1 MVSNDSSPPGG
12 QQPIARDRPGGE
24 RMSLIRQVWLLLSVT
39 LLLAFAG
46 AIGVSVHGARHYLQ
60 TQLALKNNDTAQSLA
75 LTLSQQKGDPV
86 ALELAISSQF
96 DTGYYERIRLL
107 GPAGKVMVE
116 KQAGTHPQKAP
127 GWFVALLGIAPP
139 DGVAQVSDGW
149 RQIGRLEVRSQSAF
163 ADDELWQST
172 LDTVGLLLLLVIGAG
187 IFSTVGVNRIR
198 VPLLRTVDQAKAI
211 TERRF
216 VTVDEPDMPELRNVT
231 RAMNAMVARVKAMF
245 DEQAG
250 QVELLRREAHCDPLT
265 GLSNRAHFLG
275 RLKVMLDA
283 EDGAATGALVMVRLV
298 ELQSLNRT
306 LGRSGTDRLLQD
318 AAAALVESSRRTP
331 GAEVGRLNGSDFALA
346 LPDVQSLRESAAD
359 VSARLRALLRTHEG
373 GTHAVVGAVCWT
385 HGAVLS
391 TLLAA
396 ADQVLA
402 RAESRGPHA
411 VELDDHADSGAL
423 GEDAWRHRIQAALAE
438 RSGQLVDFP
447 LVGRTGELVHHESP
461 LRLRLGAEGA
471 LVSAAQWLPMARRAQ
486 LTADVDLLAIE
497 LALLAIAADSM
508 PRSVNV
514 SPSSL
519 ADSAF
524 STRVHAL
531 VVAHPA
537 ASPRLS
543 LELAEAGA
551 VKQLHLVRELAEQLH
566 GSGTTIGL
574 EHAGERLADTRG
586 LLEAGLDFVKL
597 DASLLHGLA
606 SDEARAQHVA
616 GTVRMLHGIGLR
628 VYAEGVSEVD
638 DAAALWAVGVD
649 GITGP
654 VVQAG
659 RGAA

>member
-1 MVSNDSSPPGG
+1 
-12 QQPIARDRPGGE
+12 
-24 RMSLIRQVWLLLSVT
+24 MSLIRQVWLLLSVT

-46 AIGVSVHGARHYLQ
+46 AIGVSVHSARHYLQ
-60 TQLALKNNDTAQSLA
+60 AQLVVKNNDTAQALA
-75 LTLSQQKGDPV
+75 LTLSQQKGN
-86 ALELAISSQF
+86 AELEELAIASQF
-96 DTGYYERIRLL
+96 DTGYYERIRLI
-107 GPAGKVMVE
+107 GTDGKTLVE
-116 KQAGTHPQKAP
+116 KQAEPHAQKAP
-127 GWFVALLGIAPP
+127 AWFVALLGLAPA

-149 RQIGRLEVRSQSAF
+149 RQVGRLEVRSQAGF

-172 LDTVGLLLLLVIGAG
+172 LNTIGVLLLLVVAAG

-231 RAMNAMVARVKAMF
+231 RAMNAMVGRVKAMF

-250 QVELLRREAHCDPLT
+250 QVELLRRQAHCDPLT

-275 RLKVMLDA
+275 RMKVMLDA
-283 EDGAATGALVMVRLV
+283 EDGAASGALVMVRLV

-306 LGRSGTDRLLQD
+306 LGRSATDRLLQD
-318 AAAALVESSRRTP
+318 AAAAMVESARRVA

-346 LPDVQSLRESAAD
+346 LPDAAAD
-359 VSARLRALLRTHEG
+359 VSARLRSLLRVHDG
-373 GTHAVVGAVCWT
+373 GTHAVIGAVRWT
-385 HGAVLS
+385 HGAGMS
-391 TLLAA
+391 ALLAA
-396 ADQVLA
+396 ADQALA
-402 RAESRGPHA
+402 RAESRGPHS
-411 VELDDHADSGAL
+411 VELDDNADGGAL

-438 RSGQLVDFP
+438 RSAQLVDFP

-461 LRLRLGAEGA
+461 LRLRLGAEGE
-471 LVSAAQWLPMARRAQ
+471 LVSAARWLPMARRAQ

-497 LALLAIAADSM
+497 LALAAISADSQ
-508 PRSVNV
+508 PRSINV

-531 VVAHPA
+531 VVAHPD
-537 ASPRLS
+537 ASARLS

-551 VKQLHLVRELAEQLH
+551 IKQLHLVRELAEQLH
-566 GSGTTIGL
+566 GSGTKIGL

-586 LLEAGLDFVKL
+586 LLESGLDFVKL
-597 DASLLHGLA
+597 DASLLLGL
-606 SDEARAQHVA
+606 STDEARAQHVA

-628 VYAEGVSEVD
+628 VYAEGVAEVD
-638 DAAALWAVGVD
+638 DAAALWAGGVG
-649 GITGP
+649 
-654 VVQAG
+654 
-659 RGAA
+659 

>member
-1 MVSNDSSPPGG
+1 
-12 QQPIARDRPGGE
+12 
-24 RMSLIRQVWLLLSVT
+24 MSLIRQVWLLLSVT

-46 AIGVSVHGARHYLQ
+46 AIGVSVHAARHYLQ
-60 TQLALKNNDTAQSLA
+60 TQLNLKNNDTAQSLA

-107 GPAGKVMVE
+107 GTNGKTIVE
-116 KQAGTHPQKAP
+116 KQADPHPQRAP
-127 GWFVALLGIAPP
+127 GWFVALLGIAPA

-172 LDTVGLLLLLVIGAG
+172 LDTVGVLLLLVVGAG
-187 IFSTVGVNRIR
+187 VFSTVGVNRIR

-231 RAMNAMVARVKAMF
+231 RAMNAMVGRVKTMF

-250 QVELLRREAHCDPLT
+250 QVELLRRQAHCDPLT
-265 GLSNRAHFLG
+265 GLSNRAHFLS

-283 EDGAATGALVMVRLV
+283 EDGAASGVLVMVRLV

-306 LGRSGTDRLLQD
+306 LGRSATDRLLQD
-318 AAAALVESSRRTP
+318 AAAAMVESSRRIAA
-331 GAEVGRLNGSDFALA
+331 AEVGRLNGSDFALA

-359 VSARLRALLRTHEG
+359 VSARLRSLLRAHDG
-373 GTHAVVGAVCWT
+373 GTHVVVGAVRWT
-385 HGAVLS
+385 LGAAMS

-396 ADQVLA
+396 ADQALA
-402 RAESRGPHA
+402 RAESRGPNT
-411 VELDDHADSGAL
+411 VELDDNADSNAL
-423 GEDAWRHRIQAALAE
+423 GEDAWRLRIQAALAD
-438 RSGQLVDFP
+438 RSAQLVDFP

-497 LALLAIAADSM
+497 LALQAIASDSA
-508 PRSVNV
+508 PRSINV

-519 ADSAF
+519 SDSAF

-566 GSGTTIGL
+566 GSGTKIGL

-586 LLEAGLDFVKL
+586 LLEAGLDFIKL

-638 DAAALWAVGVD
+638 DAAALWAAGVD
-649 GITGP
+649 GLTGP

-659 RGAA
+659 RGAS

>member
-1 MVSNDSSPPGG
+1 
-12 QQPIARDRPGGE
+12 
-24 RMSLIRQVWLLLSVT
+24 MSLIRQVWLLLSVT

-46 AIGVSVHGARHYLQ
+46 AIGVSVHSARHYLQ
-60 TQLALKNNDTAQSLA
+60 TQLNLKNNDTAQSLA

-96 DTGYYERIRLL
+96 DTGYYERIRLQ
-107 GPAGKVMVE
+107 GPTGKTLVE
-116 KQAGTHPQKAP
+116 KQAEPHPQKAP
-127 GWFVALLGIAPP
+127 AWFVALLGIAPA

-149 RQIGRLEVRSQSAF
+149 RQIGRLEVRSQAAF

-172 LDTVGLLLLLVIGAG
+172 LDTVGVLLALVAFAG
-187 IFSTVGVNRIR
+187 VFSSIGVNRIR
-198 VPLLRTVDQAKAI
+198 VPLLRTVDQARAI

-283 EDGAATGALVMVRLV
+283 EDGAASGALVMVRLV

-306 LGRSGTDRLLQD
+306 LGRSATDRLLQD
-318 AAAALVESSRRTP
+318 AAAAMVESSRRIAA
-331 GAEVGRLNGSDFALA
+331 AEVGRLNGSDFALA
-346 LPDVQSLRESAAD
+346 LPDVESLRESAGD
-359 VSARLRALLRTHEG
+359 VAARLRSLMRVQDGSTH
-373 GTHAVVGAVCWT
+373 VVIGAVRWT
-385 HGAVLS
+385 HGAALS

-396 ADQVLA
+396 ADQALA
-402 RAESRGPHA
+402 RAESRGA
-411 VELDDHADSGAL
+411 FTVELDDNADGAAL
-423 GEDAWRHRIQAALAE
+423 GEDAWRQRIQAALAE
-438 RSGQLVDFP
+438 RSAQLVDFP
-447 LVGRTGELVHHESP
+447 LVGSTGELVHLESP
-461 LRLRLGAEGA
+461 LRLRLGEEGA

-497 LALLAIAADSM
+497 LALVAIAADSL
-508 PRSVNV
+508 PRSINV

-524 STRVHAL
+524 SSRVHAL
-531 VVAHPA
+531 VAAHPA

-551 VKQLHLVRELAEQLH
+551 IKQLHLVRELAEQLH
-566 GSGTTIGL
+566 GSGTRIGL

-597 DASLLHGLA
+597 DASLLHGL
-606 SDEARAQHVA
+606 SGDEARAQHVA

-638 DAAALWAVGVD
+638 DAAALWAAGVD
-649 GITGP
+649 GLTGP

-659 RGAA
+659 RGTA

>member
-1 MVSNDSSPPGG
+1 
-12 QQPIARDRPGGE
+12 
-24 RMSLIRQVWLLLSVT
+24 MSLIRQVWLLLSVT
-39 LLLAFAG
+39 LVLAFAG
-46 AIGVSVHGARHYLQ
+46 AIGVSVHSARHYLQ
-60 TQLALKNNDTAQSLA
+60 TQLNLKNNDTAQSLA

-96 DTGYYERIRLL
+96 DTGFYERIRLIAP
-107 GPAGKVMVE
+107 GGKTIVE
-116 KQAGTHPQKAP
+116 KQGDAHPQDAP
-127 GWFVALLGIAPP
+127 AWFVGLLGLAPA

-172 LDTVGLLLLLVIGAG
+172 LNTVGVLLVLVVGAG

-231 RAMNAMVARVKAMF
+231 RAMNAMVGRVKAMF

-250 QVELLRREAHCDPLT
+250 QVELLRRQAHCDPLT

-275 RLKVMLDA
+275 RMKVMLDS
-283 EDGAATGALVMVRLV
+283 EDGAAGGALVMVRLV

-306 LGRSGTDRLLQD
+306 LGRSATDRLLQD
-318 AAAALVESSRRTP
+318 AAAAMVESSRRLSA
-331 GAEVGRLNGSDFALA
+331 AEVGRLNGSDFALA
-346 LPDVQSLRESAAD
+346 LPDVDSVREAAVD
-359 VSARLRALLRTHEG
+359 VAARLRSLLRVHDG
-373 GTHAVVGAVCWT
+373 GAHVVVGAVRWV
-385 HGAVLS
+385 HGAPVS

-396 ADQVLA
+396 ADQALA
-402 RAESRGPHA
+402 RAESRGPYT
-411 VELDDHADSGAL
+411 VEFDDSNDNNAL
-423 GEDAWRHRIQAALAE
+423 GEDAWRHRIQTALAE
-438 RSGQLVDFP
+438 RSAQLVDFP
-447 LVGRTGELVHHESP
+447 LVGRNGELVHHESP

-497 LALLAIAADSM
+497 LALLAIAADSQ
-508 PRSVNV
+508 PRSINV

-524 STRVHAL
+524 STRVHTL
-531 VVAHPA
+531 VVAHA
-537 ASPRLS
+537 AAATKLS

-551 VKQLHLVRELAEQLH
+551 VRQLHLVRELAEQLQ
-566 GSGTTIGL
+566 GSGTKIGL
-574 EHAGERLADTRG
+574 EHAGERLGETRG

-597 DASLLHGLA
+597 DASLLQGLA
-606 SDEARAQHVA
+606 ADDARAQHVA

-628 VYAEGVSEVD
+628 VYAEGVTEVD

-649 GITGP
+649 GLTGP
-654 VVQAG
+654 VVQGPRSA
-659 RGAA
+659 

>member
-1 MVSNDSSPPGG
+1 
-12 QQPIARDRPGGE
+12 
-24 RMSLIRQVWLLLSVT
+24 MSLIRQVWLLLSVT

-46 AIGVSVHGARHYLQ
+46 AIGVSVHSARHYLQ
-60 TQLALKNNDTAQSLA
+60 AQLVVKNNDTAQALA
-75 LTLSQQKGDPV
+75 LTLSQQKGN
-86 ALELAISSQF
+86 AELEELAISSQF
-96 DTGYYERIRLL
+96 DTGYYERIRLI
-107 GPAGKVMVE
+107 GTDGKTVVE
-116 KQAGTHPQKAP
+116 KQAEPHAQKAP
-127 GWFVALLGIAPP
+127 AWFVALLGLAPA

-149 RQIGRLEVRSQSAF
+149 RQIGRLEVRSQAAF

-172 LDTVGLLLLLVIGAG
+172 LDTVGVLLLLVLGAG

-231 RAMNAMVARVKAMF
+231 RAMNAMVGRVKAMF

-250 QVELLRREAHCDPLT
+250 QVELLRRQAHCDPLT

-275 RLKVMLDA
+275 RMKGMLAA
-283 EDGAATGALVMVRLV
+283 EDGAASGALVMVRLV

-306 LGRSGTDRLLQD
+306 LGRSATDRLLQD
-318 AAAALVESSRRTP
+318 AAAAMVESSRRVA

-346 LPDVQSLRESAAD
+346 QPDVESLREAAAD
-359 VSARLRALLRTHEG
+359 VSARLRSLLRVHDG
-373 GTHAVVGAVCWT
+373 GTHAVIGAVRWT
-385 HGAVLS
+385 HGAGMS
-391 TLLAA
+391 ALLAA
-396 ADQVLA
+396 ADQALA
-402 RAESRGPHA
+402 RAESRGPHT
-411 VELDDHADSGAL
+411 VELDDNADSGAL
-423 GEDAWRHRIQAALAE
+423 GEDAWRHRIQTALAE
-438 RSGQLVDFP
+438 RSAQLVDFP

-461 LRLRLGAEGA
+461 LRLRLGEEGA

-486 LTADVDLLAIE
+486 LTADIDLLAIE
-497 LALLAIAADSM
+497 LALVAIAADAQ
-508 PRSVNV
+508 PRSINV

-519 ADSAF
+519 SDSAF

-537 ASPRLS
+537 ASPKLS

-551 VKQLHLVRELAEQLH
+551 IRQLHLVRELAEQLH
-566 GSGTTIGL
+566 GSGTKIGL

-597 DASLLHGLA
+597 DASLLLGLS

-638 DAAALWAVGVD
+638 DAAALWAAGVD
-649 GITGP
+649 GLTGP
-654 VVQAG
+654 VVQLG
-659 RGAA
+659 RGQG

>member
-1 MVSNDSSPPGG
+1 
-12 QQPIARDRPGGE
+12 
-24 RMSLIRQVWLLLSVT
+24 MSLIRQVWLLLSVT
-39 LLLAFAG
+39 LVLAFAG
-46 AIGVSVHGARHYLQ
+46 AIGVSVHAAHHYLQ
-60 TQLALKNNDTAQSLA
+60 AQLAAKNNDTAQSLA

-96 DTGYYERIRLL
+96 DTGFYERIRLVAP
-107 GPAGKVMVE
+107 GPGGKTLVE
-116 KQAGTHPQKAP
+116 KQADPHPQSAP
-127 GWFVALLGIAPP
+127 GWFVALLGIAPA

-163 ADDELWQST
+163 ADDELWQGT
-172 LDTVGLLLLLVIGAG
+172 LNTVGVLLLLVIGAG

-231 RAMNAMVARVKAMF
+231 RAMNAMVGRVKAMF

-250 QVELLRREAHCDPLT
+250 QVELLRRQAHCDPLT

-275 RLKVMLDA
+275 RMKVMLDA
-283 EDGAATGALVMVRLV
+283 EDGAASGALVMVRLV

-306 LGRSGTDRLLQD
+306 LGRSATDRLLQD
-318 AAAALVESSRRTP
+318 AAAAMVESARRVAS
-331 GAEVGRLNGSDFALA
+331 AEVGRLNGSDFALA
-346 LPDVQSLRESAAD
+346 LPDVESLREAAAD
-359 VSARLRALLRTHEG
+359 VAARLRGLLRVHDG
-373 GTHAVVGAVCWT
+373 GTHVVVGAVRWT
-385 HGAVLS
+385 QGAAMS

-396 ADQVLA
+396 ADQALA
-402 RAESRGPHA
+402 RAESRGPNT
-411 VELDDHADSGAL
+411 VELDDNADSGAL
-423 GEDAWRHRIQAALAE
+423 GEDAWRHRIQTALAE
-438 RSGQLVDFP
+438 RSAQLVDFP

-497 LALLAIAADSM
+497 LALQAIAADSL
-508 PRSVNV
+508 PRSINV

-551 VKQLHLVRELAEQLH
+551 IKQLHLVRELAEQLH
-566 GSGTTIGL
+566 GSGTRIGL

-606 SDEARAQHVA
+606 NDDARAQHVA

-638 DAAALWAVGVD
+638 DAAALWAAGVD
-649 GITGP
+649 GLTGP
-654 VVQAG
+654 VVQLG
-659 RGAA
+659 RTAT

>member
-1 MVSNDSSPPGG
+1 
-12 QQPIARDRPGGE
+12 
-24 RMSLIRQVWLLLSVT
+24 MSLIRQVWLLLSVT

-46 AIGVSVHGARHYLQ
+46 AIGVSVHAARHYLQ

-75 LTLSQQKGDPV
+75 LTLSQQKGDAV
-86 ALELAISSQF
+86 ALELAIASQF
-96 DTGYYERIRLL
+96 DTGYYERIRLQSPT
-107 GPAGKVMVE
+107 GRTIVE
-116 KQAGTHPQKAP
+116 KQAGPHPQKAP

-172 LDTVGLLLLLVIGAG
+172 LDTVGVLLLLVIGAG

-231 RAMNAMVARVKAMF
+231 RAMNAMVGRVKAMF

-250 QVELLRREAHCDPLT
+250 QVELLRRQAHCDPLT
-265 GLSNRAHFLG
+265 GLSNRAHFLS
-275 RLKVMLDA
+275 RLKVMLAA
-283 EDGAATGALVMVRLV
+283 EDGAASGALVMVRLV

-306 LGRSGTDRLLQD
+306 MGRSATDRMLQD
-318 AAAALVESSRRTP
+318 AAAAMVESSRRIP

-346 LPDVQSLRESAAD
+346 LPDVESLREAASD
-359 VSARLRALLRTHEG
+359 VAARLRNLLRAQEG
-373 GTHAVVGAVCWT
+373 GTHGVVGAVRWT
-385 HGAVLS
+385 HGAAMS

-396 ADQVLA
+396 ADQAMA
-402 RAESRGPHA
+402 RAESQGPYS
-411 VELDDHADSGAL
+411 VELDDNADSAAL

-438 RSGQLVDFP
+438 RSAQLVDFP

-497 LALLAIAADSM
+497 LALAAITADGL
-508 PRSVNV
+508 PRSINV

-531 VVAHPA
+531 VVAHPT
-537 ASPRLS
+537 ASPQLS

-566 GSGTTIGL
+566 GSGTRIGL

-616 GTVRMLHGIGLR
+616 HTVRMLHGIGLR

-659 RGAA
+659 RGAG

>member
-1 MVSNDSSPPGG
+1 
-12 QQPIARDRPGGE
+12 
-24 RMSLIRQVWLLLSVT
+24 MSLIRQVWLLLSVT
-39 LLLAFAG
+39 LVLAFAG
-46 AIGVSVHGARHYLQ
+46 AIGVSVHAARHYLQ
-60 TQLALKNNDTAQSLA
+60 TQLNLKNNDTAQSLA

-86 ALELAISSQF
+86 ALELAIASQF

-107 GPAGKVMVE
+107 APGGKPLVE
-116 KQAGTHPQKAP
+116 KQADTHPQNAP
-127 GWFVALLGIAPP
+127 AWFVALLGIAPA

-163 ADDELWQST
+163 ADDELWQGT
-172 LDTVGLLLLLVIGAG
+172 VNTVGVLLVLVVGAG
-187 IFSTVGVNRIR
+187 IFSYVGVNRIR

-231 RAMNAMVARVKAMF
+231 RAMNAMVGRVKAMF

-250 QVELLRREAHCDPLT
+250 QVELLRRQAHCDPLT

-275 RLKVMLDA
+275 RLKVMLDS
-283 EDGAATGALVMVRLV
+283 EDGAADGALVMVRLV

-306 LGRSGTDRLLQD
+306 LGRSATDRLLQD
-318 AAAALVESSRRTP
+318 AAAAMVESSRRLSA
-331 GAEVGRLNGSDFALA
+331 AEVGRLNGSDFALA
-346 LPDVQSLRESAAD
+346 LPNVDSLRESAVD
-359 VSARLRALLRTHEG
+359 VAARLRSLLRVHDG
-373 GTHAVVGAVCWT
+373 GAHVVVGAVRWT
-385 HGAVLS
+385 HGAPMS

-396 ADQVLA
+396 ADQALA
-402 RAESRGPHA
+402 RAESRGPFT
-411 VELDDHADSGAL
+411 VELDDSTDGAAL
-423 GEDAWRHRIQAALAE
+423 GEDAWRHRIQTALAE
-438 RSGQLVDFP
+438 RSAQLVDFP
-447 LVGRTGELVHHESP
+447 LVGRNGELVHHESP
-461 LRLRLGAEGA
+461 LRLRLGAEGQ

-497 LALLAIAADSM
+497 LALLAIGADSL
-508 PRSVNV
+508 PRSINV

-531 VVAHPA
+531 VVAHPM

-551 VKQLHLVRELAEQLH
+551 VKQLHLVRELAEQLQ
-566 GSGTTIGL
+566 GSGTKIGL
-574 EHAGERLADTRG
+574 EHAGERLAETRG

-597 DASLLHGLA
+597 DASLLLGLS

-628 VYAEGVSEVD
+628 VYAEGVTEVD
-638 DAAALWAVGVD
+638 DAAALWACGVD
-649 GITGP
+649 GLTGP
-654 VVQAG
+654 VVQSA
-659 RGAA
+659 RTA

>member
-1 MVSNDSSPPGG
+1 
-12 QQPIARDRPGGE
+12 
-24 RMSLIRQVWLLLSVT
+24 MSLIRQVWLMLSLT
-39 LLLAFAG
+39 LVLAFAG
-46 AIGVSVHGARHYLQ
+46 AIGVSVHAARHYLQ
-60 TQLALKNNDTAQSLA
+60 TQLDLKNNDTAQALA

-96 DTGYYERIRLL
+96 DTGFYERIRLVAP
-107 GPAGKVMVE
+107 GGKAIVE
-116 KQAGTHPQKAP
+116 KQADIHPQEAP
-127 GWFVALLGIAPP
+127 AWFVAMLGLAPA

-149 RQIGRLEVRSQSAF
+149 RQLGRLEVRSQSAF
-163 ADDELWQST
+163 ADDELWRST
-172 LDTVGLLLLLVIGAG
+172 LHTVGVLLVLLLAAG

-231 RAMNAMVARVKAMF
+231 RAMNAMVGRVKTMF

-250 QVELLRREAHCDPLT
+250 QVELLRRQAHCDPLT

-275 RLKVMLDA
+275 RMKVMLDS
-283 EDGAATGALVMVRLV
+283 EDGAASGALVMVRLV

-306 LGRSGTDRLLQD
+306 LGRSATDRLLQD
-318 AAAALVESSRRTP
+318 AAAAMVESSRRF
-331 GAEVGRLNGSDFALA
+331 GSSEVGRLNGSDFALA
-346 LPDVQSLRESAAD
+346 LPDVDSLRESAID
-359 VSARLRALLRTHEG
+359 VGARLRSLLRVHEG
-373 GTHAVVGAVCWT
+373 GAHVVVGAVRWT
-385 HGAVLS
+385 HGAPIS

-396 ADQVLA
+396 ADQALA
-402 RAESRGPHA
+402 RAESRGPYS
-411 VELDDHADSGAL
+411 VEADDAGAGIAAL
-423 GEDAWRHRIQAALAE
+423 GEDAWRHRIQTALAE
-438 RSGQLVDFP
+438 RNAQLVDFP
-447 LVGRTGELVHHESP
+447 LVSRTGEVVHHESP
-461 LRLRLGAEGA
+461 LRLRLGAEGE

-497 LALLAIAADSM
+497 LGLLAIAGDAR
-508 PRSVNV
+508 PRSINV

-531 VVAHPA
+531 VVAHAEA
-537 ASPRLS
+537 AKGLS

-551 VKQLHLVRELAEQLH
+551 IKQLHLVRELAEQLH
-566 GSGTTIGL
+566 ASGTKIGL
-574 EHAGERLADTRG
+574 EHAGERLGETRG

-597 DASLLHGLA
+597 DASLLQGLA
-606 SDEARAQHVA
+606 GDEARAQHVA

-628 VYAEGVSEVD
+628 VYAEGVTDVD

-649 GITGP
+649 GLTGP
-654 VVQAG
+654 VLQAS
-659 RGAA
+659 RQA

>member
-1 MVSNDSSPPGG
+1 
-12 QQPIARDRPGGE
+12 
-24 RMSLIRQVWLLLSVT
+24 MSLIRQVWLLLSVT

-46 AIGVSVHGARHYLQ
+46 AIGVSVHAARHYLQ

-75 LTLSQQKGDPV
+75 LTLSQQKGDAV
-86 ALELAISSQF
+86 AQELAISSQF
-96 DTGYYERIRLL
+96 DTGYYERIRLVS
-107 GPAGKVMVE
+107 PTGKTIVE
-116 KQAGTHPQKAP
+116 KQAGPHPQKAP
-127 GWFVALLGIAPP
+127 GWFVALLGIAPS

-172 LDTVGLLLLLVIGAG
+172 LDTVGVLLLLVIGAG

-231 RAMNAMVARVKAMF
+231 RAMNAMVGRVKAMF

-250 QVELLRREAHCDPLT
+250 QVELLRRQAHCDPLT
-265 GLSNRAHFLG
+265 GLSNRAHFLS

-283 EDGAATGALVMVRLV
+283 EDGAASGALVMVRLV

-306 LGRSGTDRLLQD
+306 LGRSATDRMLQD
-318 AAAALVESSRRTP
+318 AAAAMVESARRIA

-346 LPDVQSLRESAAD
+346 LPDVESLREAAAD
-359 VSARLRALLRTHEG
+359 VAARLRSLLRAQEG
-373 GTHAVVGAVCWT
+373 GTHGVVGAVRWT
-385 HGAVLS
+385 HGAAMS

-396 ADQVLA
+396 ADQAMA
-402 RAESRGPHA
+402 RAEGQGPYS
-411 VELDDHADSGAL
+411 VELDDNADSHAL
-423 GEDAWRHRIQAALAE
+423 GEDAWRHRIQDALAA
-438 RSGQLVDFP
+438 RSAQLVDFP

-497 LALLAIAADSM
+497 LALAAIGADGL
-508 PRSVNV
+508 PRSINV

-519 ADSAF
+519 SDSAF

-531 VVAHPA
+531 VVAHPT
-537 ASPRLS
+537 ASPQLS

-566 GSGTTIGL
+566 GAGTKIGL

-628 VYAEGVSEVD
+628 VYAEGVCEVD

-659 RGAA
+659 RGVG

>member
-1 MVSNDSSPPGG
+1 
-12 QQPIARDRPGGE
+12 
-24 RMSLIRQVWLLLSVT
+24 MSLIRQVWLMLSLT
-39 LLLAFAG
+39 LVLAFAG
-46 AIGVSVHGARHYLQ
+46 AIGVSVHAARHYLQ
-60 TQLALKNNDTAQSLA
+60 TQLNLKNNDTAQALA

-96 DTGYYERIRLL
+96 DTGFYERIRLVAP
-107 GPAGKVMVE
+107 GGKAIVE
-116 KQAGTHPQKAP
+116 KQADIHPQEAP
-127 GWFVALLGIAPP
+127 AWFVALLGLAPA

-149 RQIGRLEVRSQSAF
+149 RQLGRLEVRSQSAF
-163 ADDELWQST
+163 ADDELWRST
-172 LDTVGLLLLLVIGAG
+172 LHTVGVLLVLLLAAG

-231 RAMNAMVARVKAMF
+231 RAMNAMVGRVKTMF

-250 QVELLRREAHCDPLT
+250 QVELLRRQAHCDPLT

-275 RLKVMLDA
+275 RMKVMLDS
-283 EDGAATGALVMVRLV
+283 EDGAASGALVMVRLV

-306 LGRSGTDRLLQD
+306 LGRSATDRLLQD
-318 AAAALVESSRRTP
+318 AAAAMVESSRRF
-331 GAEVGRLNGSDFALA
+331 GSSEVGRLNGSDFALA
-346 LPDVQSLRESAAD
+346 LPDVDSLRESAID
-359 VSARLRALLRTHEG
+359 VGARLRSLLRVHEG
-373 GTHAVVGAVCWT
+373 GAHVVVGAVRWT
-385 HGAVLS
+385 HGAPIS

-396 ADQVLA
+396 ADQALA
-402 RAESRGPHA
+402 RAESRGPYS
-411 VELDDHADSGAL
+411 VEADDAGAGIAAL
-423 GEDAWRHRIQAALAE
+423 GEDAWRHRIQTALAE
-438 RSGQLVDFP
+438 RNAQLVDFP
-447 LVGRTGELVHHESP
+447 LVSRTGEVVHHESP
-461 LRLRLGAEGA
+461 LRLRLGAEGE

-497 LALLAIAADSM
+497 LGLLAIAGDAR
-508 PRSVNV
+508 PRSINV

-524 STRVHAL
+524 SSRVHAL
-531 VVAHPA
+531 VVMHAEA
-537 ASPRLS
+537 AKGLS

-566 GSGTTIGL
+566 ASGTKIGL
-574 EHAGERLADTRG
+574 EHAGERLGETRG

-597 DASLLHGLA
+597 DASLLQGLA
-606 SDEARAQHVA
+606 GDEARAQHVA

-628 VYAEGVSEVD
+628 VYAEGVTDVD

-649 GITGP
+649 GLTGP
-654 VVQAG
+654 VLQATRAG
-659 RGAA
+659 

>member
-1 MVSNDSSPPGG
+1 
-12 QQPIARDRPGGE
+12 
-24 RMSLIRQVWLLLSVT
+24 MSLIRQVWLMLSLT
-39 LLLAFAG
+39 LVLAFAG
-46 AIGVSVHGARHYLQ
+46 AIGVSVHAARHYLQ
-60 TQLALKNNDTAQSLA
+60 TQLNLKNNDTAQALA

-96 DTGYYERIRLL
+96 DTGFYERIRLVAP
-107 GPAGKVMVE
+107 GGKAIVE
-116 KQAGTHPQKAP
+116 KQADIHPQEAP
-127 GWFVALLGIAPP
+127 AWFVALLGLAPA

-149 RQIGRLEVRSQSAF
+149 RQLGRLEVRSQSAF
-163 ADDELWQST
+163 ADDELWRST
-172 LDTVGLLLLLVIGAG
+172 LHTVGVLLVLLLAAG

-231 RAMNAMVARVKAMF
+231 RAMNAMVGRVKTMF

-250 QVELLRREAHCDPLT
+250 QVELLRRQAHCDPLT

-275 RLKVMLDA
+275 RMKVMLDS
-283 EDGAATGALVMVRLV
+283 EDGAASGALVMVRLV

-306 LGRSGTDRLLQD
+306 LGRSATDRLLQD
-318 AAAALVESSRRTP
+318 AAAAMVESSRRF
-331 GAEVGRLNGSDFALA
+331 GSSEVGRLNGSDFALA
-346 LPDVQSLRESAAD
+346 LPDVDSLRESAID
-359 VSARLRALLRTHEG
+359 VGARLRSLLRVHEG
-373 GTHAVVGAVCWT
+373 GAHVVVGAVRWT
-385 HGAVLS
+385 HGAPMS

-396 ADQVLA
+396 ADQALA
-402 RAESRGPHA
+402 RAESKGPYT

-423 GEDAWRHRIQAALAE
+423 GEDAWRHRIQTALAE
-438 RSGQLVDFP
+438 RNAQLVDFP
-447 LVGRTGELVHHESP
+447 LVGRNGELVHHESP
-461 LRLRLGAEGA
+461 LRLRLGEEGA

-497 LALLAIAADSM
+497 LALIAIAADSQ
-508 PRSVNV
+508 PRSINV

-551 VKQLHLVRELAEQLH
+551 IKQLHLVRELAEQLH
-566 GSGTTIGL
+566 GSGTRIGL

-597 DASLLHGLA
+597 DASLLQGLA
-606 SDEARAQHVA
+606 NDEARAQHVA

-628 VYAEGVSEVD
+628 VYAEGVTEVD
-638 DAAALWAVGVD
+638 DAAALWAAGVD
-649 GITGP
+649 GLTGP
-654 VVQAG
+654 VVQSVRSA
-659 RGAA
+659 

>member
-1 MVSNDSSPPGG
+1 
-12 QQPIARDRPGGE
+12 
-24 RMSLIRQVWLLLSVT
+24 MSLIRQVWLLLSVT
-39 LLLAFAG
+39 LVLAFAG
-46 AIGVSVHGARHYLQ
+46 ALGVSVHAARHYLQ
-60 TQLALKNNDTAQSLA
+60 TQLNLKNNDTAQSLA

-96 DTGYYERIRLL
+96 DTGFYERIRLVA
-107 GPAGKVMVE
+107 AGGRTLVE
-116 KQAGTHPQKAP
+116 KQGDAHPHSAP
-127 GWFVALLGIAPP
+127 AWFVGLLGIAPA

-172 LDTVGLLLLLVIGAG
+172 VNTVGMLLVLVLGAG
-187 IFSTVGVNRIR
+187 IFSYVGVNRIR
-198 VPLLRTVDQAKAI
+198 VPLLRTVDQARAI

-231 RAMNAMVARVKAMF
+231 RAMNAMVGRLKAMF

-250 QVELLRREAHCDPLT
+250 QVELLRRQAHCDPLT
-265 GLSNRAHFLG
+265 GLSNRAHFLS
-275 RLKVMLDA
+275 RMKVMLDS
-283 EDGAATGALVMVRLV
+283 EDGAANGALVMVRLV

-306 LGRSGTDRLLQD
+306 LGRSATDRLLQD
-318 AAAALVESSRRTP
+318 AAAAMVESSRRL
-331 GAEVGRLNGSDFALA
+331 GAAEVGRLNGSDFALA
-346 LPDVQSLRESAAD
+346 LPDVDSLRESATD
-359 VSARLRALLRTHEG
+359 VSARLRSLMRVHEG
-373 GTHAVVGAVCWT
+373 GGAHVVIGAVRWS
-385 HGAVLS
+385 HGAPMS

-396 ADQVLA
+396 ADQALA
-402 RAESRGPHA
+402 RAESRGPYT
-411 VELDDHADSGAL
+411 VELDDSADGEAL
-423 GEDAWRHRIQAALAE
+423 GADAWRDRIRTALAE
-438 RSGQLVDFP
+438 RSAQLVDFA
-447 LVGRTGELVHHESP
+447 LVGRNGELVHNESP

-486 LTADVDLLAIE
+486 LTPDVDLLAIE
-497 LALLAIAADSM
+497 LALLAIAADSL

-531 VVAHPA
+531 VTAHPM

-551 VKQLHLVRELAEQLH
+551 VKQLHLVRELAEQLQ
-566 GSGTTIGL
+566 GSGTKIGL
-574 EHAGERLADTRG
+574 EHAGERLGETRG

-597 DASLLHGLA
+597 DASMLQGLA
-606 SDEARAQHVA
+606 GDDARAQHVA

-628 VYAEGVSEVD
+628 VYAEGVTEVD
-638 DAAALWAVGVD
+638 DAAALWACGVD
-649 GITGP
+649 GLTGP
-654 VVQAG
+654 VLQAG
-659 RGAA
+659 RSS